1 MSVGTHAEPNEQSM
15 TRSRPPFGIAL
26 MAAGLALYGQAS
38 AAPAKAAPADFA
50 TLQQQINA
58 LRGEYEA
65 KISELEARLKAAEA
79 EVAAA
84 QQDQTLAPV
93 PEANGEIILAD
104 TASEPAPAAVMP
116 SQNAMNPGVS
126 VVLNGNYVARSTDP
140 SLARIPGFPMPDD
153 GGPEHRGLSLGES
166 EVTLGANVDPYLS
179 AALTVSFDGSGS
191 ASVEEGFIQTTDL
204 PAGLTLKAGRF
215 YSAIGY
221 LNERHGHNWSFIDMP
236 LPYRAFLGG
245 QYGDDGVQVRWL
257 APTPF
262 FLEAGAEIFRGDRFP
277 GGGADKNR
285 AETQS
290 VFFHTGS
297 DINDNSSWLG
307 ALSYIHTV
315 AHDRMTAMDTFSGD
329 NGLGLA
335 TLVYKWAPGGNPAQR
350 NLTLSGEYF
359 FDRQSG
365 DFNSLSASLNRT
377 GWYAQGVY
385 QFTNRW
391 SLGLRY
397 GALSGD
403 RPARTLS
410 RSALDDLGRNP
421 RAITGLLEYDTSE
434 FARFRVQFSH
444 DETDLKANDE
454 LRFQYTVVYGPHGAH
469 RY

>member
-1 MSVGTHAEPNEQSM
+1 M
-15 TRSRPPFGIAL
+15 TR
-26 MAAGLALYGQAS
+26 AAQGLGLALLVAGLGLGGQAV
-38 AAPAKAAPADFA
+38 AAPTKAPATDFA
-50 TLQQQINA
+50 ALQQQINT
-58 LRGEYEA
+58 LRGDYEA
-65 KISELEARLKAAEA
+65 KIAELEARLKAAEA
-79 EVAAA
+79 EVAASRA
-84 QQDQTLAPV
+84 APPTPTA
-93 PEANGEIILAD
+93 PEGGGEVIIAD
-104 TASEPAPAAVMP
+104 SEAAPPVAMP

-126 VVLNGNYVARSTDP
+126 VVLNGNYVARSGDP
-140 SLARIPGFPMPDD
+140 SQARIPGFPLSDNAA
-153 GGPEHRGLSLGES
+153 PERRGFSLGES

-191 ASVEEGFIQTTDL
+191 ASVEEGYIQTTAL

-236 LPYRAFLGG
+236 LPYRVFLGS

-262 FLEAGAEIFRGDRFP
+262 FLEAGSEVFRGDRFP

-285 AETQS
+285 AGSQS
-290 VFFHTGS
+290 LFIHTGA
-297 DINDNSSWLG
+297 DINDDSSWLG
-307 ALSYIHTV
+307 ALSYLHT
-315 AHDRMTAMDTFSGD
+315 AARDRVTGPDHFSGD
-329 NGLGLA
+329 NDLGIA
-335 TLVYKWAPGGNPAQR
+335 SLVYKWAPGGNPAQQ

-359 FDRQSG
+359 FDRQNG
-365 DFNSLSASLNRT
+365 AFNLLPARLNRS

-397 GALSGD
+397 GSLTGD
-403 RPARTLS
+403 RPAKVLLTS
-410 RSALDDLGRNP
+410 PLDDLGHNAK
-421 RAITGLLEYDTSE
+421 AITGLLEYDTSE
-434 FARFRVQFSH
+434 FARFRMQITH
-444 DETDLKANDE
+444 DQTDLKANDE

>member
-1 MSVGTHAEPNEQSM
+1 MKKYMPMLG
-15 TRSRPPFGIAL
+15 GAL
-26 MAAGLALYGQAS
+26 LAAGLATSEPAY
-38 AAPAKAAPADFA
+38 AADAQNADFVA
-50 TLQQQINA
+50 LQQQINA

-65 KISELEARLKAAEA
+65 KIADLEARLKTAEA
-79 EVAAA
+79 QMAQTHVAETPESASAPQADAGGEVIIADAA
-84 QQDQTLAPV
+84 TEPST
-93 PEANGEIILAD
+93 P
-104 TASEPAPAAVMP
+104 TAMP

-126 VVLNGNYVARSTDP
+126 VVLNGNYVARSADP
-140 SLARIPGFPMPDD
+140 ALARIPGFPLSD
-153 GGPEHRGLSLGES
+153 GALPEQRGLSLGES

-179 AALTVSFDGSGS
+179 AALTVSFDGAGA
-191 ASVEEGFIQTTDL
+191 ASVEEGYIQTSIL
-204 PAGLTLKAGRF
+204 PAGLTLKGGRF

-262 FLEAGAEIFRGDRFP
+262 FLEAGAEVFRGDRFP

-285 AETQS
+285 AATQS
-290 VFFHTGS
+290 VFLHTGS
-297 DINDNSSWLG
+297 DINDESSWLG
-307 ALSYIHTV
+307 ALSYLRT
-315 AHDRMTAMDTFSGD
+315 AAKDRVLQGDSFTGTSG
-329 NGLGLA
+329 LSLA
-335 TLVYKWAPGGNPAQR
+335 SLVYKWAPGGNPTQR

-359 FDRQSG
+359 LDSLNG
-365 DFNSLSASLNRT
+365 DFNGKGTKVNRS

-397 GALSGD
+397 GTLNGD
-403 RPARTLS
+403 RPTPLLFKS
-410 RSALDDLGRNP
+410 SIDDQGREAK
-421 RAITGLLEYDTSE
+421 AITGLLEYDTSE
-434 FARFRVQFSH
+434 FARFRLQFTH
-444 DETDLKANDE
+444 DDSDLRANDE

>member
-1 MSVGTHAEPNEQSM
+1 M
-15 TRSRPPFGIAL
+15 TRSSHVLGIAL
-26 MAAGLALYGQAS
+26 LTAGLALSGPAD
-38 AAPAKAAPADFA
+38 AAPAPADLA
-50 TLQQQINA
+50 SLQQQINA

-84 QQDQTLAPV
+84 HAPAPA
-93 PEANGEIILAD
+93 PEASESAGASSGEVVIAD
-104 TASEPAPAAVMP
+104 SSPEPAPAPVAP

-126 VVLNGNYVARSTDP
+126 VVLNGNYVARSNDP
-140 SLARIPGFPMPDD
+140 ALARIAGFPLSDD
-153 GGPEHRGLSLGES
+153 AGPERRGFSLGES
-166 EVTLGANVDPYLS
+166 EITLGANVDPYLS
-179 AALTVSFDGSGS
+179 AALTVSFDGAGA
-191 ASVEEGFIQTTDL
+191 ASVEEGYVQTTAL

-215 YSAIGY
+215 YSAAGY

-262 FLEAGAEIFRGDRFP
+262 FLEAGAEVFRGDRFP
-277 GGGADKNR
+277 GGGSDKNR

-307 ALSYIHTV
+307 ALSYVRTV
-315 AHDRMTAMDTFSGD
+315 ARDRMTASDSFSGD
-329 NGLGLA
+329 NGLGIA
-335 TLVYKWAPGGNPAQR
+335 SLVYKWAPGGNPAQK

-359 FDRQSG
+359 TDRQTG
-365 DFNSLSASLNRT
+365 DFNGLPARLNRT

-391 SLGLRY
+391 SVGLRY
-397 GALSGD
+397 GSLNGD
-403 RPARTLS
+403 RPSKPLLG
-410 RSALDDLGRNP
+410 SALDDLGRNP
-421 RAITGLLEYDTSE
+421 RVITGLLEYDTSE
-434 FARFRVQFSH
+434 FARFRVQYSR
-444 DETDLKANDE
+444 DESDLRAVDE